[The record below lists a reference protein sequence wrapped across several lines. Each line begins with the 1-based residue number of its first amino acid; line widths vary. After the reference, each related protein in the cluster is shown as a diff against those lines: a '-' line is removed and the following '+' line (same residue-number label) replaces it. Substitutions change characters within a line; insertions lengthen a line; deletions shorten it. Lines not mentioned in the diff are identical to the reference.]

1 VRRAAAVVVLAV
13 SLLWLSTVAW
23 PPGLTATW
31 PYVGL
36 LQATVFV
43 AAVGAVFGIGLLSS
57 FARAGAFALVAL
69 LLVVVVPRVPAP
81 FLPDANSSTLRVVAL
96 NTYFQRAEDAQ
107 IVERLEELD
116 PDVVILSETSPEETA
131 AVIEGTGLVAA
142 DVGGGAG
149 AGGDGGD
156 LAGGAGGDLSG
167 IRPGPSGAEGVAI
180 LVRPEQ
186 DYSSQGDLGLTQF
199 QMPSVLLGGS
209 GGSGGLG
216 KRPAGTQIV
225 GAHPLTPM
233 PDTVESWDQGLQNL
247 GGWIDEFVAENPT
260 EEAES
265 ASKGLVVAGDFNATR
280 AHPRFRA
287 LGIQDCTGH
296 LAHTPTWP
304 AKLPVLRLDHILT
317 TGQCHDGGQFRVA
330 GTDHRGVWADITP

>member
-1 VRRAAAVVVLAV
+1 MLAV

-31 PYVGL
+31 PYVGM
-36 LQATVFV
+36 LQATVFM

-57 FARAGAFALVAL
+57 FTRAGAFALVAV
-69 LLVVVVPRVPAP
+69 LLVVAVPRIPAP
-81 FLPDANSSTLRVVAL
+81 FLPDANSDSLRIVAL
-96 NTYFQRAEDAQ
+96 NTYFQHADDTQ
-107 IVERLEELD
+107 IVDQLGALD

-131 AVIEGTGLVAA
+131 AVIKGTGLVAA
-142 DVGGGAG
+142 G
-149 AGGDGGD
+149 AGGGD
-156 LAGGAGGDLSG
+156 QLG

-186 DYSSQGDLGLTQF
+186 EYQPQGDLGLTQF
-199 QMPSVLLGGS
+199 QMPSVLLGGP
-209 GGSGGLG
+209 GGLG
-216 KRPAGTQIV
+216 GGSAGTQIV

-247 GGWIDEFVAENPT
+247 GGWIDEFLAENPA

>member
-1 VRRAAAVVVLAV
+1 VV

-81 FLPDANSSTLRVVAL
+81 FLPDANSDSLRVVAL
-96 NTYFQRAEDAQ
+96 NTYFQHAEDAQ

-116 PDVVILSETSPEETA
+116 PDVVILSETSPEETE
-131 AVIEGTGLVAA
+131 AVIEGTELVAA
-142 DVGGGAG
+142 GAG
-149 AGGDGGD
+149 
-156 LAGGAGGDLSG
+156 LAG

>member
-1 VRRAAAVVVLAV
+1 MRKAAAVVVLAV

-57 FARAGAFALVAL
+57 FARAGAFALVAV

-81 FLPDANSSTLRVVAL
+81 FLPDANSDSLRVVAL
-96 NTYFQRAEDAQ
+96 NTYFQHAEDAQ

-131 AVIEGTGLVAA
+131 AVTKGTGLVAA
-142 DVGGGAG
+142 DVGGG
-149 AGGDGGD
+149 
-156 LAGGAGGDLSG
+156 LSG

-180 LVRPEQ
+180 LVRADQ
-186 DYSSQGDLGLTQF
+186 DYESQGDLGLTQF

-209 GGSGGLG
+209 GDMSGGT
-216 KRPAGTQIV
+216 PGTQIV

-233 PDTVESWDQGLQNL
+233 PETVVSWDQGLQNL
-247 GGWIDEFVAENPT
+247 GGWIDEFVAEDPVD
-260 EEAES
+260 EAES

-280 AHPRFRA
+280 AHPRFRG

-304 AKLPVLRLDHILT
+304 AALPVLRLDHILT
-317 TGQCHDGGQFRVA
+317 TGQCHDGGQFDVA

>member
-1 VRRAAAVVVLAV
+1 MRKAAAVVVLAV
-13 SLLWLSTVAW
+13 SLLWLSTAAW

-57 FARAGAFALVAL
+57 FARAGAFALVAV

-96 NTYFQRAEDAQ
+96 NTYFQHAEDAQ

-149 AGGDGGD
+149 AGGD
-156 LAGGAGGDLSG
+156 LSGGAGGDLSG

-186 DYSSQGDLGLTQF
+186 EYSSQGDLGLTQF

-209 GGSGGLG
+209 GGLG
-216 KRPAGTQIV
+216 ERSAGTQIV

>member
-1 VRRAAAVVVLAV
+1 MRKAAAVVVLAV

-57 FARAGAFALVAL
+57 FARAGAFALVAV

-81 FLPDANSSTLRVVAL
+81 FLPDANSDSLRVVAL
-96 NTYFQRAEDAQ
+96 NTYFQHAEDAQ

-116 PDVVILSETSPEETA
+116 PDVVILSETSPEETE

-142 DVGGGAG
+142 GAGGGAG

-156 LAGGAGGDLSG
+156 LAG

-186 DYSSQGDLGLTQF
+186 EYSSQGDLELTQF

-209 GGSGGLG
+209 GGLDASGGLG
-216 KRPAGTQIV
+216 KRPAGIQIV

-247 GGWIDEFVAENPT
+247 GGWIDEFVAENPAD
-260 EEAES
+260 EAES

-330 GTDHRGVWADITP
+330 GTDHRGVWADIMP

>member
-1 VRRAAAVVVLAV
+1 MRKAAAVVVLAV

-36 LQATVFV
+36 LQATVFA

-57 FARAGAFALVAL
+57 FARAGAFALVAV

-81 FLPDANSSTLRVVAL
+81 FLPDANSGSLRVVAL
-96 NTYFQRAEDAQ
+96 NTYFQHAEDAQ

-116 PDVVILSETSPEETA
+116 PDVVILSETSPAETA
-131 AVIEGTGLVAA
+131 AVTKGTGLVAA
-142 DVGGGAG
+142 DAG
-149 AGGDGGD
+149 AGGDD
-156 LAGGAGGDLSG
+156 GDLSG

-186 DYSSQGDLGLTQF
+186 EYSSQGDLELTQF

-209 GGSGGLG
+209 GGSGGLDGSGGLG

-247 GGWIDEFVAENPT
+247 GGWIDGFVAENPAD
-260 EEAES
+260 EAES

-280 AHPRFRA
+280 GHPRFRA

>member
-1 VRRAAAVVVLAV
+1 MRKAAAVVVLAV

-57 FARAGAFALVAL
+57 FARAGAFALVAV

-81 FLPDANSSTLRVVAL
+81 FLPDANSDSLRVVAL
-96 NTYFQRAEDAQ
+96 NTYFQHAEDAQ

-116 PDVVILSETSPEETA
+116 PDVVILSETSPEETE

-142 DVGGGAG
+142 GAGGGAG
-149 AGGDGGD
+149 AGGD

-199 QMPSVLLGGS
+199 QMPSVLL